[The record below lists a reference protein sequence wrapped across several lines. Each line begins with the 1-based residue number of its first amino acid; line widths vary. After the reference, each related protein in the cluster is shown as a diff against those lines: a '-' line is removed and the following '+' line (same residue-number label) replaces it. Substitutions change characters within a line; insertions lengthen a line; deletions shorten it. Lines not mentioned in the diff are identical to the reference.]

1 MAKRPRLP
9 RSIAPPQP
17 DKEIIPMKKFFLAA
31 ATLAALSAPAWAADP
46 QFCAEYARDAV
57 RQVDVDMSIPGCFRG
72 FDARW
77 NRDYGVHYGW
87 CLGAPYEAANRERAI
102 RAQRLREC
110 RY

>member
-1 MAKRPRLP
+1 
-9 RSIAPPQP
+9 
-17 DKEIIPMKKFFLAA
+17 MKKFFLAA

-57 RQVDVDMSIPGCFRG
+57 RQVDVNMSIPGCFRG